1 MSDPASK
8 LESHPIESLVPYDRN
23 PRTHPDSQIDQLANS
38 IRQWGWTVPILID
51 DAKNV
56 IAGHGRLEAAK
67 RLGMEAVPCVV
78 ASGWTEDQRKAYV
91 IADNKL
97 SENSAWDDGA
107 FYQELKSL
115 SETEFD
121 LSLMGIED
129 FEAVDF
135 EPNLEPSYTA
145 YDVNDTALDRAST
158 NMTSQIEGIQ
168 ASKADQGTEVM
179 CPHCAETFI
188 FTGS

>member
-8 LESHPIESLVPYDRN
+8 VESYQIESLVPYDRN
-23 PRTHPDSQIDQLANS
+23 PRMHPDSQIEQLVNS
-38 IRQWGWTVPILID
+38 IKQWGWTVPILID
-51 DAKNV
+51 DARNV

-78 ASGWTEDQRKAYV
+78 ASGWTEDQRRAYV

-107 FYQELKSL
+107 FFNELRIL
-115 SETEFD
+115 SESDFD

-129 FEAVDF
+129 FQGIDF

-145 YDVNDTALDRAST
+145 YDVNDVTLDKAST
-158 NMTSQIEGIQ
+158 NMTSQIDGIQ
-168 ASKADQGTEVM
+168 ASKSDQGTEVI

>member
-8 LESHPIESLVPYDRN
+8 VESHPIESLVPYDRN
-23 PRTHPDSQIDQLANS
+23 PRMHPDSQIEQLANS

-51 DAKNV
+51 DASNV

-78 ASGWTEDQRKAYV
+78 ASGWTENQRRAYV

-97 SENSAWDDGA
+97 SENSAWDDGL
-107 FYQELKSL
+107 FYRELTAL
-115 SETEFD
+115 SEANFD
-121 LSLMGIED
+121 LSLTGVEG
-129 FEAVDF
+129 FEVVDF
-135 EPNLEPSYTA
+135 QPNVDPSFSPYNVD
-145 YDVNDTALDRAST
+145 DVSLDRASD
-158 NMTSQIEGIQ
+158 NMTSQINGIQ
-168 ASKADQGTEVM
+168 NSKAEQGTEVM

>member
-1 MSDPASK
+1 M
-8 LESHPIESLVPYDRN
+8 
-23 PRTHPDSQIDQLANS
+23 HPDSQIEQLANS

-51 DAKNV
+51 DASNV

-78 ASGWTEDQRKAYV
+78 ASGWTEDQRRAYV

-97 SENSAWDDGA
+97 SENSAWDDGL
-107 FYQELKSL
+107 FYRELTAL
-115 SETEFD
+115 SEANFD
-121 LSLMGIED
+121 LSLTGVEG
-129 FEAVDF
+129 FEVVDF
-135 EPNLEPSYTA
+135 QPNVDPSFSPYNVD
-145 YDVNDTALDRAST
+145 DVSLDRASD
-158 NMTSQIEGIQ
+158 NMTSQINGIQ
-168 ASKADQGTEVM
+168 NGKAEQGTEVM

>member
-8 LESHPIESLVPYDRN
+8 VESRPIESLIPYAQN
-23 PRTHPDSQIDQLANS
+23 PRMHPDSQIEQLANS

-51 DAKNV
+51 DGSNV

-78 ASGWTEDQRKAYV
+78 ASGWTEDQRRAYV

-107 FYQELKSL
+107 FFNELKIL
-115 SETEFD
+115 SDSNFD
-121 LSLMGIED
+121 LTLMGIEG
-129 FEAVDF
+129 F
-135 EPNLEPSYTA
+135 EPIQFMPDLDPAMSYA
-145 YDVNDTALDRAST
+145 DVTSEDIDSARTQADT
-158 NMTSQIEGIQ
+158 NMKDAQTRQAGEGI
-168 ASKADQGTEVM
+168 EVV
-179 CPHCAETFI
+179 CPNCAHEFRV
-188 FTGS
+188 TGQ

>member
-8 LESHPIESLVPYDRN
+8 VESHPIESLVPYDRN
-23 PRTHPDSQIDQLANS
+23 PRMHPDSQIEQLANS

-51 DAKNV
+51 DASNV

-67 RLGMEAVPCVV
+67 RLGMEAVPCLV
-78 ASGWTEDQRKAYV
+78 ASGWTEDQRRAYV

>member
-8 LESHPIESLVPYDRN
+8 VDSRPIESLVPYDRN
-23 PRTHPDSQIDQLANS
+23 PRMHPDSQIEQLANS

-51 DAKNV
+51 DASNV

-78 ASGWTEDQRKAYV
+78 ASGWTEDQRRAYV

-97 SENSAWDDGA
+97 SENSAWDDGL
-107 FYQELKSL
+107 FYRELTAL
-115 SETEFD
+115 SEANFD
-121 LSLMGIED
+121 LSLTGVEG
-129 FEAVDF
+129 FEVVDF
-135 EPNLEPSYTA
+135 QPNVDPSFSPYNVD
-145 YDVNDTALDRAST
+145 DVSLDRASD
-158 NMTSQIEGIQ
+158 NMTSQINGIQ
-168 ASKADQGTEVM
+168 NGKAEQGTEVM